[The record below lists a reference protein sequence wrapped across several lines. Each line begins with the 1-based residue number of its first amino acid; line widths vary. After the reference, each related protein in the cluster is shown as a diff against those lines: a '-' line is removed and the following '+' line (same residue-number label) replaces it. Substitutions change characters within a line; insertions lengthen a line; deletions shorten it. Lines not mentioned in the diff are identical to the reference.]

1 MGRAAGK
8 KRKLGAVTHDEVSG
22 YTQTET
28 LFKSNLFKLQT
39 DELLREVAPF
49 KAPLTRL
56 EKALRELRTQ
66 LLALPA
72 ADVWWQRQKS
82 GSPTASH
89 PHLAHLALANECVHM
104 TWHAPAK
111 VDLVGSYL
119 LRTVT
124 APELNV
130 DVAVELP
137 ASMFLEKD
145 YLDQRYADKRLLYLT
160 HLAHLLSTAAAS
172 VVSASSPPRFIA
184 LPHMQA
190 HNWPVLELTLISGG
204 GEGAHGGAAAAKA
217 PTSARGAGK
226 KAKAAAATTE
236 AAAVSGDAEA
246 SAPTEIRGW
255 SVRLLP
261 SLAADTL
268 APAKLRPQ
276 RCNLRCLGA
285 RPSAAYNNLVRLESQ
300 YARVLGLLHSTFSRD
315 ASGALRDA
323 AVLLRV
329 WLRQR
334 DARQNGCLSGFQV
347 TLLMV
352 HLLHTRA
359 LSYSMGSYHVVRVV
373 LSYLSR
379 TGLGSQPIVLPPS
392 PADEAAAAAAAA
404 AATAAAAAAAAA
416 VAREDEVEGEGEGG
430 GQAGK
435 AAAAAALAR
444 QAAAKEEAK
453 EAAST
458 LATYFPLVL
467 ADCTGQ
473 INFGCGVSAGALRE
487 LRTHATL
494 ALAAL
499 DTHALSDAA
508 AFASLFT
515 QRLPLSAAY
524 DTVLTLSLP
533 DAEADSP
540 LPAGAGAVAL
550 PHGSPDDPT
559 EGLAML
565 GLGAGGTG
573 LPASAELARE
583 VVEGEEARRGA
594 LCGGAA
600 AVEALL
606 TLGFGG
612 RCEWVRAWRPRLAP
626 WAPLQPA
633 PAAPRTVYVGLL
645 LHYSA
650 AMGLVDK
657 GPSPTETA
665 SVKAWTALWGE
676 LSSPRRFKDGAI
688 VHAVVWDA
696 PQARRHTVPLQI
708 ARHLLQRHLGVPSA
722 HLRASLGAIDAVLD
736 GPDSTGLGFTTAP
749 HALQAF
755 EALNRSLRNL
765 VRCCPALHAH
775 ARTCTYTYMHMHR
788 LPSPL
793 AGRALRVRCTSCAWA
808 PARPTHSRG
817 LVRGDKAEASQQP
830 PRLSPPPFSPR
841 GCCWLCGAAQ
851 HRAQGHACTRRRSP
865 PVGPRHPSPRR

>member
-1 MGRAAGK
+1 M
-8 KRKLGAVTHDEVSG
+8 VS
-22 YTQTET
+22 
-28 LFKSNLFKLQT
+28 
-39 DELLREVAPF
+39 DCAPH
-49 KAPLTRL
+49 
-56 EKALRELRTQ
+56 Q
-66 LLALPA
+66 
-72 ADVWWQRQKS
+72 
-82 GSPTASH
+82 
-89 PHLAHLALANECVHM
+89 
-104 TWHAPAK
+104 
-111 VDLVGSYL
+111 
-119 LRTVT
+119 
-124 APELNV
+124 
-130 DVAVELP
+130 
-137 ASMFLEKD
+137 
-145 YLDQRYADKRLLYLT
+145 
-160 HLAHLLSTAAAS
+160 
-172 VVSASSPPRFIA
+172 
-184 LPHMQA
+184 
-190 HNWPVLELTLISGG
+190 
-204 GEGAHGGAAAAKA
+204 
-217 PTSARGAGK
+217 
-226 KAKAAAATTE
+226 
-236 AAAVSGDAEA
+236 
-246 SAPTEIRGW
+246 
-255 SVRLLP
+255 
-261 SLAADTL
+261 
-268 APAKLRPQ
+268 
-276 RCNLRCLGA
+276 
-285 RPSAAYNNLVRLESQ
+285 VRLESQ

-334 DARQNGCLSGFQV
+334 DARQSGCLSGFQI
-347 TLLMV
+347 TLLLV

-373 LSYLSR
+373 LSFLSR

-404 AATAAAAAAAAA
+404 AAATAAAAAAAA
-416 VAREDEVEGEGEGG
+416 REDEDEGEGEGEGEGG

-458 LATYFPLVL
+458 LAAYFPLVL

-473 INFGCGVSAGALRE
+473 VNFGCGVSAGALRE

-533 DAEADSP
+533 DAEDSP

-550 PHGSPDDPT
+550 PHRSPDDPT

-594 LCGGAA
+594 LGGGAA

-606 TLGFGG
+606 TLGLGD
-612 RCEWVRAWRPRLAP
+612 RCEWVRGWRPRLAP

-665 SVKAWTALWGE
+665 SVKSWTALWGE

-696 PQARRHTVPLQI
+696 PPARRHTVPLQL

-736 GPDSTGLGFTTAP
+736 GPDSTGLGFTTAT
-749 HALQAF
+749 HAIQAF

-765 VRCCPALHAH
+765 VRGCPPLCPPRIPRPACWHTRMRAQAQAHVHVHVHAH
-775 ARTCTYTYMHMHR
+775 AHAHAHVHAHA
-788 LPSPL
+788 PFAS
-793 AGRALRVRCTSCAWA
+793 GRSCASCALRVMCMGSGLSDTQSGSGAGRKGRGVTAIAASFAA
-808 PARPTHSRG
+808 TLLPLGVAGYAARHSTE
-817 LVRGDKAEASQQP
+817 LEATP
-830 PRLSPPPFSPR
+830 L
-841 GCCWLCGAAQ
+841 
-851 HRAQGHACTRRRSP
+851 
-865 PVGPRHPSPRR
+865 PVGPRHPSALAAPALMTALLPVSCLCLRLTQSLHLRLLAVEQKPLPLAIKSIQPASSALADIACFPPSPVPPGTPPPPGAAPLRFTIQFESSGKGPDSIGLIASLIAC